1 MLLQY
6 VMLNMNYP
14 TTLANNV
21 TLLVLL
27 VMVQLTITVLNV
39 VPEDSTMII
48 DVLKF
53 VHTIPSQ
60 IMILNNVE
68 NVTLLVN
75 LVMVLLKTT
84 VLLVMKVLGY
94 LLKIHLE
101 DVFLHVQMLGILP
114 LIQTNV
120 KDVILIV
127 PPVKEVIPMTVKLV
141 LMDTTTIKDL
151 VWLSVQMDSITITTP
166 KDVNLVLSHVKIVIT
181 KLMSVEIVLKL
192 TTYMKI

>member
-1 MLLQY
+1 
-6 VMLNMNYP
+6 MLNMNYP
-14 TTLANNV
+14 TTLVNNV

-27 VMVQLTITVLNV
+27 VMVQLSITVLNV
-39 VPEDSTMII
+39 VQEDSSMII

-60 IMILNNVE
+60 IMILNNAE
-68 NVTLLVN
+68 NVTVLVN

-120 KDVILIV
+120 EDVILIV

-166 KDVNLVLSHVKIVIT
+166 RDVNLVLSHVKIVIT